1 MEANGGVC
9 EPLKSV
15 AVLLNVAE
23 GRQHSARLL
32 PEEGAGLQLDH
43 HAGRRLSRAQ
53 AVEFTQT
60 TQTFVED
67 KG

>member
-1 MEANGGVC
+1 MKANGGVC
-9 EPLKSV
+9 EPLKFV

-23 GRQHSARLL
+23 GRQHPARLL
-32 PEEGAGLQLDH
+32 PEKGAGLQLDH
-43 HAGRRLSRAQ
+43 HAGRSMSRAQ
-53 AVEFTQT
+53 AVEFIQT